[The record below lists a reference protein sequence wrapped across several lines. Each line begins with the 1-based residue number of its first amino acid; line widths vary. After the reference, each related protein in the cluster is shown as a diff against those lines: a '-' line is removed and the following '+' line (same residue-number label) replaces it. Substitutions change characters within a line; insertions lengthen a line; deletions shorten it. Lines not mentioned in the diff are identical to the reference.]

1 MFLLILLVLSSP
13 DWTQQ
18 HLTYP
23 VDYCKLAAVC
33 IHDNRMVCA
42 TTEDGCSRRTFIDQ
56 CDMYEYNCD
65 FGARFD
71 ISPCDIEKNEVTER
85 PEATPVDENRPA
97 KKCMR
102 PSSWFTTV
110 KGETRDF
117 HRIIE
122 DNKLG
127 QNF

>member
-65 FGARFD
+65 FGARYR
-71 ISPCDIEKNEVTER
+71 KYTGVQT
-85 PEATPVDENRPA
+85 AT
-97 KKCMR
+97 C
-102 PSSWFTTV
+102 
-110 KGETRDF
+110 KGKQDF
-117 HRIIE
+117 RC
-122 DNKLG
+122 N
-127 QNF
+127 